1 MVEAMNEWQRNTP
14 YGCIYPQTFSGPR
27 LSILR
32 LQQEELRRQF
42 HYDFEAKD
50 LDAICSQRDGALSV
64 YRKKREWF
72 GENSYNRKALESLW
86 EVSVEI
92 AREERRQSAIE
103 TESPHWLNWNRHEWP
118 CVY

>member
-1 MVEAMNEWQRNTP
+1 MNEWQRNTP
-14 YGCIYPQTFSGPR
+14 YGCIRPQTFSGPR

-32 LQQEELRRQF
+32 LQQEELRHQF
-42 HYDFEAKD
+42 RYDFEEKD
-50 LDAICSQRDGALSV
+50 LEAICRQSEWALTA

-72 GENSYNRKALESLW
+72 AENSYNRKALESLW

-92 AREERRQSAIE
+92 AKEERKQAAIQ
-103 TESPHWLNWNRHEWP
+103 TEAPHWLNWNRSEWP